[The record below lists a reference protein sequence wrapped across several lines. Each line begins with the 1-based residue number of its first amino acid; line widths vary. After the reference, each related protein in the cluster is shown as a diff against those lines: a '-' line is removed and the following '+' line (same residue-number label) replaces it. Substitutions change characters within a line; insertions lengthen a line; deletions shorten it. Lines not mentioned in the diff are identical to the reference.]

1 MGGRYQPAVI
11 VAGRRQPD
19 VSLQNSHKLS
29 GHLQPTY
36 MEQYQ
41 IPSLVFEEIRDMIRR
56 LSLGR
61 LILAVAFTAAGIF
74 FFFVIIG
81 VFGVRIAIVGLVLL
95 LTLAIFSF
103 YRKAREV
110 D

>member
-1 MGGRYQPAVI
+1 
-11 VAGRRQPD
+11 
-19 VSLQNSHKLS
+19 
-29 GHLQPTY
+29 

-41 IPSLVFEEIRDMIRR
+41 IPSLVFEEILEMIRR

>member
-1 MGGRYQPAVI
+1 MMT
-11 VAGRRQPD
+11 GRRQPD

-41 IPSLVFEEIRDMIRR
+41 TPSLVFEEIRDMIRR

-95 LTLAIFSF
+95 LTLAILSF
-103 YRKAREV
+103 YQKAKEV